1 MELLFL
7 MNLIILYFFY
17 FVIKM
22 RIKIVT
28 ILLTLKN
35 VFQMEEIL

>member
-7 MNLIILYFFY
+7 MKLIILYFFY

-28 ILLTLKN
+28 ILLMFKN
-35 VFQMEEIL
+35 VFLMEEIL